1 MELQSV
7 RWEENPNHVI
17 TMIRDRL
24 PARPGDIPDN
34 KQTEKLSA
42 EERDHLI
49 GKIKRQLEQYPFER
63 PFRPRR
69 HLLLLL
75 YKITERFLKIEERS
89 RSYHLMAMSVVR
101 KKLLGLEKE
110 FLAQGVLKC
119 TGDIFFLR
127 LREIAHI
134 QQGLLGWSDIEDR
147 IHQRRHELI
156 RATRKTPA
164 KAVGTDLP
172 DSTRNTSGSSGAPRV
187 ILPGQTASPGS
198 YTGRARVIINPK
210 QSPELLPGEIL
221 VAPYTDPSWT
231 PLFLTAGGAVVEIG
245 SYLSHAGTAAREYTL
260 PCVVDVTKC
269 TTCIRTGDFLWIDG
283 EKGEVQILETGQP
296 AAGETCE
303 DSL

>member
-1 MELQSV
+1 
-7 RWEENPNHVI
+7 
-17 TMIRDRL
+17 MIRDRL
-24 PARPGDIPDN
+24 SARPDNKSDN
-34 KQTEKLSA
+34 KQTEKLSV

-49 GKIKRQLEQYPFER
+49 DNIKLQLEQYPFER
-63 PFRPRR
+63 PFRLRR
-69 HLLLLL
+69 HLLLFL
-75 YKITERFLKIEERS
+75 YKATQRFLKLGERS

-101 KKLLGLEKE
+101 KKLLRLEKK

-127 LREIAHI
+127 LQEITHI
-134 QQGLLGWSDIEDR
+134 QQGLLGWSEIEDR
-147 IHQRRHELI
+147 IHQRRHDLI

-164 KAVGTDLP
+164 KAVGIDLP
-172 DSTRNTSGSSGAPRV
+172 DSSRNTSGSSGAPRV

-210 QSPELLPGEIL
+210 QSRELLPGEIL

-260 PCVVDVTKC
+260 PCVVDVTEC

-296 AAGETCE
+296 SAAETGE
-303 DSL
+303 DSV